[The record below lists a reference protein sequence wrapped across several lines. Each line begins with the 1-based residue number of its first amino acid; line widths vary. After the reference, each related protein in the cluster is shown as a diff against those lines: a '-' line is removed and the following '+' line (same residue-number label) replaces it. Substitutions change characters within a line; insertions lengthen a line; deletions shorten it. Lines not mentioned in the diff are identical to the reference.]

1 MEAGGIEPPSRDVS
15 ERASTCIVDLLNL
28 RMKTPIDR
36 IWQPLARPFSHP
48 TGAEQPGQAS
58 PLSSL
63 NTTSGRRR
71 LNELLFKQPYATDK
85 SWYLSFL
92 PDD

>member
-15 ERASTCIVDLLNL
+15 ERASTCVVDLLNL
-28 RMKTPIDR
+28 QLKTPVDR
-36 IWQPLARPFSHP
+36 IYQLLARQFSHP

-71 LNELLFKQPYATDK
+71 LNGLLFKQPYLTGK
-85 SWYLSFL
+85 SWHLSFL